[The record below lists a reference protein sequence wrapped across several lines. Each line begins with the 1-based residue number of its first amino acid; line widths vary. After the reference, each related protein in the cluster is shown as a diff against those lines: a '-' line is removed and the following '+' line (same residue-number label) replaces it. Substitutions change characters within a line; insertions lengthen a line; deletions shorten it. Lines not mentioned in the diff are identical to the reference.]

1 MWELEFEGRLTASP
15 IVSRG
20 MLYLASE
27 AGEVRGVQ
35 ASTGRVLF
43 EDQLEGGVQ
52 CTPLM
57 TDGMLIVPS
66 LEGKIRCYR

>member
-1 MWELEFEGRLTASP
+1 
-15 IVSRG
+15 
-20 MLYLASE
+20 LYLASE

-35 ASTGRVLF
+35 ANSGRVLF

-52 CTPLM
+52 CTPII

-66 LEGKIRCYR
+66 LDGKIRCYR